1 MKIFTDGSSL
11 SNSKEAPAGSAVYF
25 VELDKTISYKF
36 IGTNNQAEL
45 LALDLA
51 LWYLF
56 KNNYS
61 TDDEYLF
68 YLDSEYVI
76 KIATKVNKPRS
87 NQSLT
92 ESILKKLAKLS
103 NYRFIHVKA
112 HTKNID
118 DVSKWN
124 DIVDKLAKKRAQEM
138 KEELARSGVT
148 SSRT

>member
-11 SNSKEAPAGSAVYF
+11 SNHKEAPAGSAVYF

-36 IGTNNQAEL
+36 VGTNNQAEL

-56 KNNYS
+56 KNNFP

-87 NQSLT
+87 NHSLV
-92 ESILKKLAKLS
+92 ENILKKLAKLPKH
-103 NYRFIHVKA
+103 RFIHVKA
-112 HTKNID
+112 HTKNND
-118 DVSKWN
+118 DISKWN
-124 DIVDKLAKKRAQEM
+124 DIVDKKAKERAEEM
-138 KEELARSGVT
+138 KRDLEISQNQ
-148 SSRT
+148 